1 MLQGMGLGRYWL
13 GAPLSAR
20 ARASYRQQLVER
32 YVEEYVL
39 LNGLPLEII
48 DNAQHGENLQAKRRE
63 AEAFAY
69 DRTFALVDRSL
80 ERVTDKSAGLLQ
92 VVALTAAIL
101 TITVQESA
109 VRQIGAGAKLPEMS
123 VPNGLAILDL
133 GIVSFLLLTNM
144 LMAWYSDR
152 NTYRDPLGNI
162 DRLLQ
167 LAAWRSCRLTIA
179 LYGTIAL
186 IALTGYALLTEFPL
200 SQWNNVINFFLSIG
214 TPFWQSVTDAL
225 ATLK

>member
-1 MLQGMGLGRYWL
+1 M
-13 GAPLSAR
+13 
-20 ARASYRQQLVER
+20 
-32 YVEEYVL
+32 L
-39 LNGLPLEII
+39 LNRLPLEITKI
-48 DNAQHGENLQAKRRE
+48 DNTHNDGNLQAKRRE

-109 VRQIGAGAKLPEMS
+109 VRQMGAGAKMPEMS
-123 VPNGLAILDL
+123 IPNGLAILDL

-144 LMAWYSDR
+144 FLAWYSDG

-186 IALTGYALLTEFPL
+186 IALTAYALLTEFPL

-214 TPFWQSVTDAL
+214 TALWQLVADTL
-225 ATLK
+225 ANLK